1 MPTLR
6 DLLSSLGAT
15 LLPWGADHAW
25 IPDTFGAPEAE
36 YAALRRHV
44 GILPC
49 GHRGLV
55 RVTGKD
61 AGDLLNRVASNKLA
75 DLAEGQ
81 TRRAFVLDGDGHIRF
96 DFTALGGEG
105 GAVFLDTDANDAAAL
120 AKVVNDR
127 VFAEDCAA
135 ADLSAAWSRFLL
147 AGPAAHRLLS
157 LLSGQDLAELAPWQ
171 AKTLT
176 LGGEEC
182 RVFRHDQTGSPNL
195 HLWVP
200 AAIASPLFH
209 AMLEAAGFDPEQP
222 LDADTAN
229 LRRAGLRGRP
239 IGWDAFNTAR
249 IESGTALFH
258 LDFGPDSLPAECGKV
273 TFAEAVHLQK
283 GCYPGQEAVARMHN
297 LGHPKRILVKL
308 KCAQLPPA
316 GAQVV
321 EADEAKRASA
331 ARGGQV
337 GGITGSTLSPMLGA
351 APLALAVVK
360 WGKHAV
366 GAKVAVEAGGAFAA
380 AEVVA

>member
-1 MPTLR
+1 MPSLR
-6 DLLSSLGAT
+6 DLLTSLGAT
-15 LLPWGADHAW
+15 LIPWGADHAW

-36 YAALRRHV
+36 YAAIRRHV
-44 GILPC
+44 GVLPG

-55 RVTGKD
+55 CVAGKD
-61 AGDLLNRVASNKLA
+61 AGDLLNRLASNKLA
-75 DLAEGQ
+75 DLAAGQ
-81 TRRAFVLDGDGHIRF
+81 ARRAFVLDGDGHIRF
-96 DFTALGGEG
+96 DLTAFAAAD
-105 GAVFLDTDANDAAAL
+105 GAVFLDTDACDAQAL

-127 VFAEDCAA
+127 VFSEDCAA
-135 ADLSAAWSRFLL
+135 TNLSPAWSRFLL

-157 LLSGQDLAELAPWQ
+157 LLAGVDLGDLTLWQ
-171 AKTLT
+171 AQTLT
-176 LGGEEC
+176 LGGEAC
-182 RVFRHDQTGSPNL
+182 HVFRHDQTGSPNL

-209 AMLEAAGFDPEQP
+209 SMLEAAGFDPAQP

-258 LDFGPDSLPAECGKV
+258 LDFGPDSLPAECGKAA
-273 TFAEAVHLQK
+273 FAEAVHLQK

-297 LGHPKRILVKL
+297 LGHPKRVLVKL
-308 KCAQLPPA
+308 KCTELPPA

-360 WGKHAV
+360 WGKHAM
-366 GAKVAVEAGGAFAA
+366 GAKVAVEVGGSFAS